1 MRLYIS
7 WRNVSQ
13 QCFARLFVAWA
24 GAPGAE
30 RIGSGDWDGSD
41 VVFSSVDQRERF
53 AGQVRAFVEEAAAV
67 ADAAEADEIIRN
79 GVDVYVARTLV
90 VPLCGVVGRVLT
102 RGAVP
107 RACRFCTTWNVSE
120 GKPPAPDI
128 IGTWIPK
135 GFHMC
140 VSGMRVVL
148 SLSVTL
154 TGCVPP
160 QVCDRYARVLPPCR
174 LPQGRAGAPGQ

>member
-1 MRLYIS
+1 MLP
-7 WRNVSQ
+7 
-13 QCFARLFVAWA
+13 ARRHQLWLRCLTTLLRDVLVDCA

-30 RIGSGDWDGSD
+30 RVGAGDWDGSD

-53 AGQVRAFVEEAAAV
+53 AGQVRAFVEEAAAL

-79 GVDVYVARTLV
+79 GVDVYVARSPV
-90 VPLCGVVGRVLT
+90 VPLCGDVCHGVT

-135 GFHMC
+135 GFHMYVSAC
-140 VSGMRVVL
+140 VL
-148 SLSVTL
+148 F
-154 TGCVPP
+154 
-160 QVCDRYARVLPPCR
+160 CR
-174 LPQGRAGAPGQ
+174 CR